1 MSFMSLNKNKNILK
15 IRGKLDKLD
24 NKLLNLIKV
33 RTNLIKKVLKNKT
46 SKKQIVD
53 NKRIK
58 VILRNISKKSSAK
71 KLDKKLTRMIWVGM
85 IKAYINYEY
94 RNFKKK

>member
-85 IKAYINYEY
+85 IKAYISYEY

>member
-71 KLDKKLTRMIWVGM
+71 KLDKKLTRMI
-85 IKAYINYEY
+85 
-94 RNFKKK
+94 

>member
-1 MSFMSLNKNKNILK
+1 MSLNKNKNILK

>member
-53 NKRIK
+53 NKIIK